1 MYMHTV
7 FCFALSALSLFPFY
21 LLDSILPENTGTNKA
36 VTRSGIPYRRPHPI
50 EKFDLSPNLDVISLS
65 LSLLQDARSRC
76 REARDFRVAR
86 LTRAC
91 RSTLLMCLRRRP
103 PLLGCIFWLG
113 RKFYYFII
121 TITYYYFHWHCWAYR
136 LLTIVTLQVWR
147 LRYGNIDIAA

>member
-113 RKFYYFII
+113 RKFYY
-121 TITYYYFHWHCWAYR
+121 YYYYYYLFSLA
-136 LLTIVTLQVWR
+136 LLGIQVTDNCDITGLEAS
-147 LRYGNIDIAA
+147 LRQH